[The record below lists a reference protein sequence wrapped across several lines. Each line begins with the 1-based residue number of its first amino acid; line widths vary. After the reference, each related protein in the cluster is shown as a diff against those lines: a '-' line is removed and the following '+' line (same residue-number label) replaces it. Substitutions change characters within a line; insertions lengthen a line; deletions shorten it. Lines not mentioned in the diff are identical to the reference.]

1 MLGYGVGGDK
11 SFVAG
16 TKNKDTST
24 PAWFPDSICF
34 EDYSNPSK
42 AKLRE
47 NEEIIES
54 LLNYY
59 GINVHNHV
67 VEGVHQKKIKVARKS
82 NIRGDKVI
90 SVPGEKDPDDFDFM
104 DDVKRDQVAVG
115 TSRALART
123 NAMKK
128 EVTSAGTKR
137 KSEDRPKS
145 EYELIRE
152 KNIADK
158 LELKK
163 ALGFEK

>member
-1 MLGYGVGGDK
+1 M
-11 SFVAG
+11 
-16 TKNKDTST
+16 
-24 PAWFPDSICF
+24 
-34 EDYSNPSK
+34 
-42 AKLRE
+42 RE

-59 GINVHNHV
+59 GIDVHNHV
-67 VEGVHQKKIKVARKS
+67 AEGVYQRKLKVARKS
-82 NIRGDKVI
+82 SIRGDKVV
-90 SVPGEKDPDDFDFM
+90 SGPGENNPDDFDFI

-115 TSRALART
+115 SNRALAKA

-152 KNIADK
+152 QNIA
-158 LELKK
+158 EQGEMKK
-163 ALGFEK
+163 ALGFKK

>member
-1 MLGYGVGGDK
+1 M
-11 SFVAG
+11 
-16 TKNKDTST
+16 
-24 PAWFPDSICF
+24 
-34 EDYSNPSK
+34 
-42 AKLRE
+42 RE

-59 GINVHNHV
+59 GIDVHNHV

-82 NIRGDKVI
+82 NIRGDKVV
-90 SVPGEKDPDDFDFM
+90 SVPGEEDPDDFDFM

-123 NAMKK
+123 NAIKK

-152 KNIADK
+152 KNIADTP
-158 LELKK
+158 ERW
-163 ALGFEK
+163 

>member
-1 MLGYGVGGDK
+1 MRR
-11 SFVAG
+11 SFSRI
-16 TKNKDTST
+16 D
-24 PAWFPDSICF
+24 
-34 EDYSNPSK
+34 
-42 AKLRE
+42 
-47 NEEIIES
+47 
-54 LLNYY
+54 
-59 GINVHNHV
+59 VHKHV
-67 VEGVHQKKIKVARKS
+67 VEGVHRKKFKGARKS
-82 NIRGDKVI
+82 SIREDKVV
-90 SVPGEKDPDDFDFM
+90 SVPGESDPDDFDFM